1 MQRMV
6 LGNEEVKT
14 ESEWEKYIGG
24 PAETTLNRLHATI
37 NKKRKILLN
46 ANLYRK
52 CNRPAAVFLSYNRR
66 RNLIAIERADPN
78 STDAFPVRTNRNCYE
93 IMASSFCRH
102 FGIKIDSTLKFL
114 RPKFDDDRRLL
125 LNLNDTTIVSRLDR
139 KPSQNHER

>member
-1 MQRMV
+1 MQDMIV
-6 LGNEEVKT
+6 SSQEIKT
-14 ESEWEKYIGG
+14 ESEWERYSGG

-52 CNRPAAVFLSYNRR
+52 FNRPAAVFLSYNRR
-66 RNLIAIERADPN
+66 RNLIAVERADPN
-78 STDAFPVRTNRNCYE
+78 NTDAFPVRVNRNCYE

-114 RPKFDDDRRLL
+114 RPKFDDDRRLIL
-125 LNLNDTTIVSRLDR
+125 KLNET
-139 KPSQNHER
+139 P

>member
-1 MQRMV
+1 MI
-6 LGNEEVKT
+6 LSGEEIKT
-14 ESEWEKYIGG
+14 DSEWERYSGG
-24 PAETTLNRLHATI
+24 PAEATLNRLHATI

-52 CNRPAAVFLSYNRR
+52 FNWPAAVFLSYNRR

-78 STDAFPVRTNRNCYE
+78 SNDAFPVRVNRNCFE

-114 RPKFDDDRRLL
+114 RPKFDDDRRLIL
-125 LNLNDTTIVSRLDR
+125 KLNETTIVSRLDR
-139 KPSQNHER
+139 KTS